1 MEPRRIE
8 KLGRRVVESIMYL
21 KFYKIE
27 ALFFLLTLII
37 LSCNNDKKPKI
48 SEKKFI
54 PKKIIEFGFTI
65 NEFNVVNDTIKS
77 GDTFGSLLEK
87 QNLNGI
93 KVSQIVTNVKEV
105 IDFKSFRKGNSY
117 TILRSKDKTNKIQV
131 FIYQPDKIN
140 FFVIDFRDSIHAYK
154 KAKPITFKT
163 RIIAGAL
170 DGSLPETLKK
180 LKVDPSFASKIAKVF
195 SWSIDFFKLK
205 KGDTFGLK
213 FTERYV
219 NDTIYN
225 GVDSLRAAFFEYRGK
240 KIYAFPYA
248 TEKNSNQAQYFD
260 EEGKTLK
267 NFFMKAPLQFINIT
281 SRFSK
286 NRFHPVQSIWKAH
299 KGTDY
304 AAPTGTPIMTTA
316 AGIVEQTGF
325 TAGNGNF
332 VKVKHD
338 KTYSTQYLHMS
349 KILVKRGQIVTQ
361 GQVIGKVGSTGLAT
375 GPHVCYRFWKNGVQ
389 VDALGLNLPTSTP
402 MDSKYKQQYLSYINP
417 LKRELDSVAATLK
430 K

>member
-1 MEPRRIE
+1 
-8 KLGRRVVESIMYL
+8 MYL

-27 ALFFLLTLII
+27 ALFFLLILII
-37 LSCNNDKKPKI
+37 LSCKNDEKPKV

-93 KVSQIVTNVKEV
+93 KVSQIVTSVKEV

-248 TEKNSNQAQYFD
+248 TEKNSNQSQYFD